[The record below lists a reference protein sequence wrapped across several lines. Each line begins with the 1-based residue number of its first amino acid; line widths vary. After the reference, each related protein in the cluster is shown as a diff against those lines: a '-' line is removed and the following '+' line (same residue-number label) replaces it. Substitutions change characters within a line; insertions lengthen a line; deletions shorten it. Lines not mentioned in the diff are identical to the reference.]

1 MDNANTGTAGQGK
14 DSPSRWTRL
23 LYMILF
29 AVLFKAAEF
38 VMWVVV
44 VIQLAVTLATGSP
57 IERLQ
62 RFGKQ
67 LSIYVYSLWLYLTYN
82 TDKTPFPFADW
93 PSAGSFPPAAS
104 ENSHKN

>member
-1 MDNANTGTAGQGK
+1 MEKDNTA
-14 DSPSRWTRL
+14 SPGPLNAGSSRWARL

-29 AVLFKAAEF
+29 AILFKAAEF

-67 LSIYVYSLWLYLTYN
+67 LSIYSYSLWLYLTYN
-82 TDKTPFPFADW
+82 TEKTPFPFADW
-93 PSAGSFPPAAS
+93 PSSGAS
-104 ENSHKN
+104 APSVPRDGGGH